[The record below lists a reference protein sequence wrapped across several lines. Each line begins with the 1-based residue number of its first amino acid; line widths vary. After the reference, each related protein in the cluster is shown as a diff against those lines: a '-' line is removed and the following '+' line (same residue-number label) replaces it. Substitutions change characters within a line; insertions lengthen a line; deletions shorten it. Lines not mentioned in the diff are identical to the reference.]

1 MRAAIYGVATLLAIT
16 SQSAFATLVRVDF
29 AGSVE
34 RFSGEIFQLA
44 GEPTPISPAEAEA
57 ALGGSIHVGTPF
69 SGFFVYDDSAIP
81 QLSDL
86 ESAGSPAS
94 ANYYSP
100 TDVFPGPGL
109 TGFAAHGEVGSFVAD
124 GEVDHGDSASIEV
137 FDSEV
142 YLNGSMPSSIFIT
155 GGVSSP
161 PAPEG
166 AIALT
171 LVRLYA
177 AGGSPGSPLHGT
189 SLHSIPWNLESFPR
203 PDGNFV
209 FQNGDLSVQVDGA
222 VTRLVP
228 EPAGV
233 GPLAVAACALLAA
246 MQRVRHRVRYLL
258 ASVALARRSA
268 PLHRGV

>member
-34 RFSGEIFQLA
+34 RFSGEISNYY

-100 TDVFPGPGL
+100 NDVFPGPGL
-109 TGFAAHGEVGSFVAD
+109 ADFAAHGEIGSFVAD

-246 MQRVRHRVRYLL
+246 MQRVRHRVP
-258 ASVALARRSA
+258 ANSSPRS
-268 PLHRGV
+268 P